1 MKRAV
6 YTLATVILS
15 ALPAAFALAQ
25 AGIADGASAGPF
37 ERLLKNI
44 LGFINTVLIP
54 FIIGIGFLVFVW
66 GMFKYFIAGGADE
79 GKRDEGKNLMIYAT
93 LGFVLIIVFW
103 GIVNLLTSSTGLQNE
118 SLQDVPKVTIPG
130 SGSN

>member
-6 YTLATVILS
+6 YTLASISLL
-15 ALPAAFALAQ
+15 ALPAAFTFAQ
-25 AGIADGASAGPF
+25 QGIADGPSAGPF
-37 ERLLKNI
+37 EKLLKNI
-44 LGFINTVLIP
+44 LGFTNTVLIP

-79 GKRDEGKNLMIYAT
+79 GKRDEGKQLMIYAT

-118 SLQDVPKVTIPG
+118 NLQDVPRVTVP
-130 SGSN
+130 S